1 MIVIQ
6 NDIQACER
14 SMEELR
20 HRFQQNLHR
29 AGLNQLD
36 LEDLIRNVLAIGQK
50 LLNEPARFRK
60 LGLPTSELEEAENE
74 WSSRMHAA
82 EKLAE
87 STLSVITEFGRIE
100 NGCIGDTAELKKMIK
115 HFGAINVFSMEDVR
129 EARRD
134 IREGRVTP
142 LSAIK
147 DAL

>member
-20 HRFQQNLHR
+20 RRFQQDHHR
-29 AGLNQLD
+29 VGLNQLD
-36 LEDLIRNVLAIGQK
+36 LEDLIRNVLAIGKK
-50 LLNEPARFRK
+50 LLDEPGRFRK
-60 LGLPTSELEEAENE
+60 LSLPTAELEQAENE
-74 WSSRMHAA
+74 WSERMHAA

-87 STLSVITEFGRIE
+87 NALSLIAEFDAHGKVSVDG
-100 NGCIGDTAELKKMIK
+100 NAELRKMK
-115 HFGAINVFSMEDVR
+115 RHFGAINMFSMEDVR

-134 IREGRVTP
+134 VREGRVTP